1 VKKNDNIMRML
12 WQLVKFRFK
21 VDFMFMRSVIAVL
34 VASYLFPA
42 LMVYLLSILHFPFA
56 LYLFNIL
63 GIVLLTMYFI
73 LNSVFPNPRI
83 QKSDIDFLLTLPLE
97 EKELRNAFLLYAF
110 LVNLL
115 ITLFPAIFLF
125 PAISYLFLLIVL
137 MTAAMY
143 SFAFFA
149 FKRKIVVVIIVAWM
163 LSSLLKFPFSPFS
176 MVFGYVY
183 GYYILASLTVITVF
197 LGMRNARVEDLI
209 LEYYKRLGLLPPSS
223 TTSASLY
230 SYSPFITM
238 LKKNLNFLEYGAR
251 ANLGGYTYFR
261 TIRVKVYEIMIVT
274 ALIGIIVYASA
285 SLSQNPHLSYF
296 IETYGAWCAGSSAL
310 AFITNSAF
318 VDEPLWLYLSAMTPL
333 EFARKYLLAKTLS
346 VYVIFLPISISLL
359 LLNPMTGIGS
369 LFVPLVSIY
378 NASINARF
386 SATTQYYNLFARQLS
401 LLSLIPTF
409 LDFNFPVVGAV
420 VTLAF
425 TLPFLFSRGYWEKTF
440 EKAITSV

>member
-1 VKKNDNIMRML
+1 MIWR
-12 WQLVKFRFK
+12 LVKFKFK
-21 VDFMFMRSVIAVL
+21 VDFKRSGIVIL
-34 VASYLFPA
+34 VAIYLLYA
-42 LMVYLLSILHFPFA
+42 LMIYLLSIFHFPFT

-63 GIVLLTMYFI
+63 GIFMLAMQFI
-73 LNSVFPNPRI
+73 VYSVFPFPRI
-83 QKSDIDFLLTLPLE
+83 QKSDLDFLLMLPLE

-110 LVNLL
+110 LANLL
-115 ITLFPAIFLF
+115 ITLLPAIFLF
-125 PAISYLFLLIVL
+125 PAISYLFLLVVL
-137 MTAAMY
+137 MTAVMN
-143 SFAFFA
+143 SFSFFA
-149 FKRKIVVVIIVAWM
+149 FKRKIVVAVIGAWM

-183 GYYILASLTVITVF
+183 GYYILAGLTAVTAF
-197 LGMRNARVEDLI
+197 LGMKNARVEDLI
-209 LEYYKRLGLLPPSS
+209 LEYYRRLGLLPPSP

-230 SYSPFITM
+230 SSSPFIAM

-261 TIRVKVYEIMIVT
+261 TMRVKVYNIMIVT
-274 ALIGIIVYASA
+274 ALIGIIIYAAA
-285 SLSQNPHLSYF
+285 SLSHNPHLSYF
-296 IETYGAWCAGSSAL
+296 IETYGAWFAGSSVL

-369 LFVPLVSIY
+369 LLVPLVSIY

-420 VTLAF
+420 ITLAF
-425 TLPFLFSRGYWEKTF
+425 TLPFLFSKGYWEKTF
-440 EKAITSV
+440 EKAITSL